1 MSRKEKSS
9 VTIYD
14 VARRAGVAISTV
26 SRVLNDSSDVSD
38 KTRSEVEQAIDELRF
53 RPSRTARSLAQQ
65 EYHSFAVALPS
76 FTAPFQNELLKGIR
90 AYIREPGLDL
100 LICDLGSKQVE
111 KSLRSFLERGAVRGL
126 MICGVPLS
134 EALTRELIDSQSP
147 TVLVGSKSDHFD
159 SFFWED
165 AVGIRMATEHLLQ
178 QGISNICLICSA
190 VESEAKTRRISG
202 FKQAHIEN
210 GIPFD
215 PNRIVSGTIGYHSGH
230 SEEDGFDA
238 MQTAFTRFPKIDGVI
253 ASSDVLAIGA
263 LMAIK
268 EKGLSIPDDVAIVGY
283 DDIKTSRFIGLSS
296 VDLGMQAIGYEAAK
310 QVYGR
315 IKGVILGPPINHI
328 VQPKLEIRASSLR
341 NR

>member
-1 MSRKEKSS
+1 MTRKEKST

-26 SRVLNDSSDVSD
+26 SRVLNDSNDVSD

-90 AYIREPGLDL
+90 SYIREPGLDL
-100 LICDLGSKQVE
+100 LICDLGSKNVE
-111 KSLRSFLERGAVRGL
+111 KSLRSFLQRGSVRGL

-134 EALTRELIDSQSP
+134 KSLTDELIDSLSP
-147 TVLVGSKSDHFD
+147 TVLVGSQSEHFD
-159 SFFWED
+159 SFYWDD
-165 AVGIRMATEHLLQ
+165 ARGIQLSTEHLLK
-178 QGISNICLICSA
+178 QGHRELCLICA
-190 VESEAKTRRISG
+190 AIDSEAKQRRIAG
-202 FKQAHIEN
+202 FRTALLAGGIE
-210 GIPFD
+210 FD
-215 PNRIVSGTIGYHSGH
+215 DSRIVSGEIGYHSGH

-238 MQTAFTRFPKIDGVI
+238 MQKAFDRFPHITGVV

-263 LMAIK
+263 MMAIK
-268 EKGLSIPDDVAIVGY
+268 DRGCSIPDDVAIVGY

-296 VDLGMQAIGYEAAK
+296 VDLGMQAIGFQAAK

-315 IKGVILGPPINHI
+315 VKGDILGPPIEHI
-328 VQPKLEIRASSLR
+328 VQPTLEIRASSLR
-341 NR
+341 HR